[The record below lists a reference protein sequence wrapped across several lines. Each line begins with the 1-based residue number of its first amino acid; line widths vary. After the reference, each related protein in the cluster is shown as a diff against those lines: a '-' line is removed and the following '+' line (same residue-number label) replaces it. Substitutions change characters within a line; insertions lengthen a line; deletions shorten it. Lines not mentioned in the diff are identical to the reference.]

1 MKTYETENLI
11 EVYNNLVASHEKGE
25 FAACKYNLNNGTETI
40 EFVFTTDDLPDNYA
54 ELSPVEVIEKMKIEA
69 VKRRGKTLSEK
80 GLTPEERL
88 RAAYNADGEEEFV
101 QGMKL

>member
-40 EFVFTTDDLPDNYA
+40 ESDDLPDNYA

-69 VKRRGKTLSEK
+69 IKRRGKTLSEK